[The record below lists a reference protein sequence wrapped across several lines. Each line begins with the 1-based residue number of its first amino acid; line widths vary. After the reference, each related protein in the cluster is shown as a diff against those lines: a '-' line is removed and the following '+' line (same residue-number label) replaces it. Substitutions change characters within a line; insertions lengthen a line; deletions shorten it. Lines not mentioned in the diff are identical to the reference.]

1 MQANER
7 ILTFRADSAEENTL
21 PKSYK
26 DQINILKIKLP
37 NLIKRKHNL
46 QQGKMITST
55 LESFPSSNTLKIA
68 KPPGVS
74 NSRSIITSF

>member
-26 DQINILKIKLP
+26 DQINILKIK
-37 NLIKRKHNL
+37 
-46 QQGKMITST
+46 ITKFNKKKT
-55 LESFPSSNTLKIA
+55 
-68 KPPGVS
+68 
-74 NSRSIITSF
+74 